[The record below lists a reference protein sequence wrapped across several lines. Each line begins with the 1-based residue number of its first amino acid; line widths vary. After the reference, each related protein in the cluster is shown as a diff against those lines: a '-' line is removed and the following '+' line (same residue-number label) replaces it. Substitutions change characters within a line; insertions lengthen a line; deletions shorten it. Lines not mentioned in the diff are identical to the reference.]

1 MHYENK
7 NINYLNYCF
16 DLADTSHALKNYQQ
30 SIGGIMSKILK
41 VVAILTFVAVAAEAR
56 RDQGRENRQQ
66 ARIAQGVKSGSL
78 TKKEA
83 KRLHQGQKHVDRMQN
98 RAMKDGQMTAIE
110 KVRIEKAQDRQN
122 RQIYKQKHDRQNRK
136 DKAMAPAAPAETSSG
151 N

>member
-1 MHYENK
+1 MNK
-7 NINYLNYCF
+7 LI
-16 DLADTSHALKNYQQ
+16 
-30 SIGGIMSKILK
+30 KI
-41 VVAILTFVAVAAEAR
+41 VAILTFVAVAAEAR

-66 ARIAQGVKSGSL
+66 DRIAQGVKSGSL

-98 RAMKDGQMTAIE
+98 HAMKDGQMTDVE
-110 KVRIEKAQDRQN
+110 KARIEKAQDRQS

-136 DKAMAPAAPAETSSG
+136 DKAMAPVAPAETRSG